1 MNLRTR
7 SLPVL
12 LLAALFTGACGGAPE
27 PAASPDSAAAK
38 EAKAAPTTAETPK
51 PSEPAKPVTPPAEAP
66 ELKAAPPTVHVVSN
80 GTAPRK
86 QLRYVFKAGSSELL
100 EMNLKMTMAMGMGGG
115 PPAREI
121 KMPTARMV
129 MKIEISEVLPDGN
142 AKLAAKTE
150 RIELLKDVP
159 LDEGPRSQLEQSLGS
174 LVGMKAHATVSTR
187 GVTSDMEFELPPN
200 ADEKVKANLESMRD
214 TLRELYVPLPEEE
227 IGANAKWDVDAR
239 MPISGAMVDVKRT
252 YAVKELKADAV
263 KTDITVSMLAP
274 AKQPMRSIPL
284 PPGMTAQLDSL
295 KGQGTGKATTPFARL
310 VGESAMSVTVDTAID
325 AGDEKERQKLVMH
338 NVTDVTIKPGKAA
351 PAKSAAPAPKK

>member
-1 MNLRTR
+1 MNLRSR
-7 SLPVL
+7 SLSVL
-12 LLAALFTGACGGAPE
+12 LLALAACGGAPE
-27 PAASPDSAAAK
+27 PAASPDNTAAK

-86 QLRYVFKAGSSELL
+86 QLRYVFKAGANELL
-100 EMNLKMTMAMGMGGG
+100 EMNLKMTMAMGMGG

-129 MKIEISEVLPDGN
+129 MKIEIIDVLPDGN
-142 AKLAAKTE
+142 AKLGAKTE

-159 LDEGPRSQLEQSLGS
+159 LDEGPRTQLEQSLAS

-284 PPGMTAQLDSL
+284 PPGMTALLDSL

-310 VGESAMSVTVDTAID
+310 VGESNMSVTVDTAID
-325 AGDEKERQKLVMH
+325 AGNETERQKLVMH

-351 PAKSAAPAPKK
+351 PTAPGKSAASPKK